1 VRVASR
7 TTWIDAIWN
16 DCCTGS
22 LRIISNVDAIGKR
35 AVSACFL
42 RPGLRDATRKVAL
55 RESEQMMSTQTQRLR
70 IFVVDDEH
78 VIALTLAAIL
88 RNEGFDAESFNEPL
102 AALQAARLSWP
113 NLLLTD
119 VVMPR
124 MSGIE
129 LAIQVRRDCPDCKV
143 LLFSGQA
150 STLDLLSEARRDGH
164 RFDLLSKP
172 AHPDILLKAVKGLL
186 MQTTPDIP
194 SG

>member
-1 VRVASR
+1 MSTRLGSEPFRLASCVQ
-7 TTWIDAIWN
+7 A
-16 DCCTGS
+16 
-22 LRIISNVDAIGKR
+22 
-35 AVSACFL
+35 
-42 RPGLRDATRKVAL
+42 LRDATRKVAL
-55 RESEQMMSTQTQRLR
+55 RESEQIMSTQTQRLR

-194 SG
+194 CG

>member
-1 VRVASR
+1 MRSA
-7 TTWIDAIWN
+7 N

-22 LRIISNVDAIGKR
+22 LRTSRIPMRLGSEPYRLA
-35 AVSACFL
+35 SW
-42 RPGLRDATRKVAL
+42 RPDLRDATRKVAL
-55 RESEQMMSTQTQRLR
+55 RESEQIMSTQTQRLR

-102 AALQAARLSWP
+102 AALQAARSSWP
-113 NLLLTD
+113 DLLLTD
-119 VVMPR
+119 VVMPK

-129 LAIQVRRDCPDCKV
+129 LAIQVRRDCPSCKV

-150 STLDLLSEARRDGH
+150 STSDLLSEARRDGH
-164 RFDLLSKP
+164 RFDLLPKP
-172 AHPDILLKAVKGLL
+172 AHPDILLNAVKGLL

-194 SG
+194 